1 MCGGE
6 MLAIPEQGGVMM
18 PTKATDV
25 YLYGCIML
33 QLFCGHVPYV
43 YTRSIHW
50 NIYLSN
56 PEIDLWP
63 RMLCTRSGITRTGL
77 ACSML
82 AHRYCSDAP
91 DCPHCPQTDETVHHY
106 LFECPQYQRER
117 HILACELGRKSN
129 SLSYILTDQDAIP
142 HLVRYVNATHRLKP
156 TLGELRMP
164 TP

>member
-6 MLAIPEQGGVMM
+6 MLAIPEQGGVMI

-63 RMLCTRSGITRTGL
+63 R
-77 ACSML
+77 
-82 AHRYCSDAP
+82 
-91 DCPHCPQTDETVHHY
+91 
-106 LFECPQYQRER
+106 
-117 HILACELGRKSN
+117 
-129 SLSYILTDQDAIP
+129 
-142 HLVRYVNATHRLKP
+142 
-156 TLGELRMP
+156 
-164 TP
+164 